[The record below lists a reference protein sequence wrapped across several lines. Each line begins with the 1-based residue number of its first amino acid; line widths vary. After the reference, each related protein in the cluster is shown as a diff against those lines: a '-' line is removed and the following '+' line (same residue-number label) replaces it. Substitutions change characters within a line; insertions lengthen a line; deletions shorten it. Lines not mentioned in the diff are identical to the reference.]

1 MIKYISIFRLVLRCL
16 LVARK
21 ENLTGFSTGL
31 IGRSK
36 NLDPTGNPTGRST
49 QPVSISESNRYP
61 CEFESDSLPLPHL
74 QVCSEIKKKKE
85 LPTRRVAKVPM
96 TAIFKYFF
104 QLYFEATKQNQN
116 RKKGNTFAAKKPFSD
131 VNAFPFSKIKEC

>member
-1 MIKYISIFRLVLRCL
+1 MIKYIRLVLRCL

-36 NLDPTGNPTGRST
+36 NLDPTGRST

-61 CEFESDSLPLPHL
+61 CEFESDSLQLPHL
-74 QVCSEIKKKKE
+74 QVCSEIKKKE
-85 LPTRRVAKVPM
+85 LPTRRVAEVPM

-104 QLYFEATKQNQN
+104 QLYFEASKQNRN

>member
-1 MIKYISIFRLVLRCL
+1 MLRCL

-21 ENLTGFSTGL
+21 GNLTGFSTGL

-49 QPVSISESNRYP
+49 QPVFISKSNRYP

-74 QVCSEIKKKKE
+74 QVCSEIKKRMGI
-85 LPTRRVAKVPM
+85 PTRRVAEVPM

-104 QLYFEATKQNQN
+104 QLHFEATKQNRN
-116 RKKGNTFAAKKPFSD
+116 CKKGNTFAAKKPFRD
-131 VNAFPFSKIKEC
+131 FNAFPFSKIKEC